1 MYSCSSL
8 ITLYLSYVVFDKGL
22 CIAWNSLKSLTLD
35 STELEDD
42 DDIVRLLS
50 SCPALETMEFSCCVG
65 CHRLEMAS
73 SNLKTLKLHSHYH
86 LPFVGYAGTN
96 MILRKIVVMIIIKF
110 QKPCA
115 GLSSKVELCDRANNW
130 KLACR
135 DYNLYGI
142 ASILQAFPLLESF
155 NIQMTAEVFSDPP
168 RQLEQSYF
176 DEVDNINLPS
186 WIPNTVFPNFKS
198 VKIASCRTGCLKKWS
213 KGSFCRLF
221 KLFEV
226 SSKECS
232 GFPEACNRCKKEK
245 MLHLFRELCVP
256 AHFTPVRGHHRTSYK
271 SAEKSIVFD
280 QSPACVADKAEIAY
294 LRKMKINS
302 GLSFRDSQLRTT
314 TLTDVTISIST
325 STSYCGSSST
335 M

>member
-35 STELEDD
+35 STELED

-86 LPFVGYAGTN
+86 LPFVGYGTLEIFAPHLQHFDISGELQKLSCVTELIIGSWLAGNCST
-96 MILRKIVVMIIIKF
+96 MRSFHFLDPDF
-110 QKPCA
+110 
-115 GLSSKVELCDRANNW
+115 LLYSS
-130 KLACR
+130 LA
-135 DYNLYGI
+135 I
-142 ASILQAFPLLESF
+142 
-155 NIQMTAEVFSDPP
+155 PP

-280 QSPACVADKAEIAY
+280 QPPACVADKAEIAY

-302 GLSFRDSQLRTT
+302 GLSFCDSQLRTT